1 MGTQLQYK
9 QKLADYTSETI
20 LTSLKRNLYDPFT
33 SQLVHKLPAQVLFL
47 WRILQSNN
55 ATFIPLP
62 ETEQEGDAN

>member
-9 QKLADYTSETI
+9 QKLADHTSETI
-20 LTSLKRNLYDPFT
+20 LTSLKRNLYVT
-33 SQLVHKLPAQVLFL
+33 SQLVHTLPAQVLFL